1 MALRHVVMQRL
12 LAHRHVAHRVIGLF
26 AAAVIVG
33 GCGEDQ
39 AGSFSLPTPTPAAS
53 VTAPAGSASGGTINL
68 TLNEDPD
75 SLNPILANTGAAAAV
90 TRFLFPSL
98 LGRNPYTG
106 QLGPDNAMAQSR
118 EVSPDG
124 LTYTFTLRPNVTWND
139 GDPVDAVDFKY
150 TYDAILSE
158 QVESPYKSA
167 LDNLAG
173 IEVLDPLRVQV
184 RFRQGLCDGLDVL
197 RIGWLPSH
205 LYAPDFT
212 DIMSSSANTNPTV
225 SAGPFVFQSWAP
237 NENITLRRN
246 QRYWQGESKAER
258 LIFHIQP
265 DPTARFARLLD
276 GGVDVASVG
285 VSQMTSAQA
294 DPNVL
299 IYSANLDG
307 YDFIALNLADPENPQ
322 PGLDDAGNRILQDPH
337 PVLADPSVRQAIARA
352 LDYTTIIESI
362 YLKRGYQ
369 VASNVLPIIPW
380 AHDATIEPYAY
391 DPNAARQ
398 LLESAGWVDTNNDG
412 IRERA
417 TTALVLGLIVVA
429 GNTIHEQLADLVQ
442 DQLNSV
448 GFDITIAPVSAAE
461 LATQLLS
468 QRYDMAITGWTEL
481 GADPNDDWLWTA
493 QHDRPGSD
501 FNFVS
506 YQNAE
511 VDRLLQQ
518 ANTMQGCKPED
529 RAPLYK
535 QVQQLIHEDL
545 PYIFI
550 SGAVG
555 DTGYRRDLGG
565 VQPATWDFYWN
576 IQDWYKMAT
585 QP

>member
-1 MALRHVVMQRL
+1 MRALHLSLSRL
-12 LAHRHVAHRVIGLF
+12 LGLCL
-26 AAAVIVG
+26 AAVLLSA
-33 GCGEDQ
+33 CGNDQ
-39 AGSFSLPTPTPAAS
+39 PAGFSLPTPTPNAAGQIQQP
-53 VTAPAGSASGGTINL
+53 PAANGGTLSL
-68 TLNEDPD
+68 TLNRDPD
-75 SLNPILANTGAAAAV
+75 SLNPILANTSAATSV
-90 TRFLFPSL
+90 NRLLYPVL

-106 QLGPDNAMAQSR
+106 QLGSDSAMAQSW
-118 EVSPDG
+118 EVSADG
-124 LTYTFTLRPNVTWND
+124 LTYTFTLRPDVIWSD
-139 GDPVDAVDFKY
+139 GDPVDAADLKF

-158 QVESPYKSA
+158 QVESPYTAA

-173 IEVLDPLRVQV
+173 IDVLDPLHIQV
-184 RFRQGLCDGLDVL
+184 RFRQALCDGLDIL

-205 LYAPDFT
+205 LYAADFT
-212 DIMSSSANTNPTV
+212 DIMTNSANSNPAV

-237 NENITLRRN
+237 GENIVMRRN
-246 QRYWQGESKAER
+246 QRYWQGAPKAER
-258 LIFHIQP
+258 LVFRMEP

-276 GGVDVASVG
+276 GTVDVAPVA

-299 IYSANLDG
+299 VYSANLDG
-307 YDFIALNLADPENPQ
+307 YDFIALNLANPENPQ
-322 PGLDDAGNRILQDPH
+322 PGLDEAGNRIVQDPH

-352 LDYTTIIESI
+352 LDYKTIVESI
-362 YLKRGYQ
+362 YLNRGYQ
-369 VASNVLPIIPW
+369 ITSNVLPIIPW
-380 AHDATIEPYAY
+380 AHDATIEPYTY
-391 DPNAARQ
+391 DPTAARQ

-412 IRERA
+412 IRERGQ
-417 TTALVLGLIVVA
+417 TPLVLGLIVVE
-429 GNTIHEQLADLVQ
+429 GNTINEQLADLVQ

-448 GFDITIAPVSAAE
+448 GFDISVTPVSAGD
-461 LATQLLS
+461 LAAQLLG

-518 ANTMQGCKPED
+518 ANTTPGCKPED

-535 QVQQLIHEDL
+535 QVQRLIHDDL

-565 VQPATWDFYWN
+565 VQPAAWDFFWN
-576 IQDWYKMAT
+576 IQDWYKVT
-585 QP
+585 PQQ